1 MSARYYWIS
10 FIVVV
15 VLTVVISWLRGTRTK
30 KEFFMIMAGVTAG
43 LVCIGLLLVGLGKLL
58 EKLGIAQSGFLL

>member
-15 VLTVVISWLRGTRTK
+15 VLTVLISWVKETRTK
-30 KEFFMIMAGVTAG
+30 KEFFLIMAAVAAG
-43 LVCIGLLLVGLGKLL
+43 LVAVGFLLAGLGKLL
-58 EKLGIAQSGFLL
+58 VHLGIAESGFVF